1 MGEAEKNVSS
11 NEDHAE
17 PAAGKKW
24 INRILG
30 IIGFLFLAFLIFKMV
45 ANKMS

>member
-1 MGEAEKNVSS
+1 MGEAEKNMSS
-11 NEDHAE
+11 NADSAE
-17 PAAGKKW
+17 PSANKKW
-24 INRILG
+24 INRIIG

>member
-1 MGEAEKNVSS
+1 MGEAERNVSS
-11 NEDHAE
+11 NEDRAE

-24 INRILG
+24 INRIIG

>member
-24 INRILG
+24 INRIIG